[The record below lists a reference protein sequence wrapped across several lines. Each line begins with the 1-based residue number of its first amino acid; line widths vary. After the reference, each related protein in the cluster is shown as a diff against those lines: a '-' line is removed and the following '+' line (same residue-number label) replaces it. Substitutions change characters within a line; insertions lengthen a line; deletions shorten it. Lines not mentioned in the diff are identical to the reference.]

1 MNAFRNG
8 VSRKIQKYDTTLS
21 MSNGNM
27 LSFVK
32 QVGAACIKTAHQK
45 ISRESACFAM
55 LLFLLKIKNWHRL
68 CFIPSAS

>member
-1 MNAFRNG
+1 
-8 VSRKIQKYDTTLS
+8 